1 MNKLSLYTNRYFTQ
15 HIPRAVLLYS
25 LLSFVII
32 LSGCQKY
39 LDAKSNKQLVVPS
52 GTQDLQALLDY
63 YFRVNN
69 FDPMLGEQCADNY
82 YINDAD
88 YTAITTEEARG
99 MYAWAPQLTI
109 LRNPNEWSYTYDN
122 VYRANT
128 VLDNLIKVERTG
140 KNAADWDNIK
150 GQALLLR
157 AKSFLLALG
166 IWSLAYDATT
176 AQTDPGI
183 ALRLNSDFNQPSVRS
198 SVQQSYD
205 QVLKDLLEAV
215 PLLPVTPV
223 HVMRGSKSA
232 VFALLA
238 RAYLYMHKYD
248 NALRYADSCL
258 QLSGQLLDY
267 NRLNPAATFPFQPY
281 NPEVIMENSSVS
293 GGGFGSNIMKID
305 SVLYR
310 SYDNND
316 LRKTLFFKNNNNGSY
331 AFKGSYE
338 GNPIL
343 FAGIATDEMY
353 LTRAECLAR
362 TGNSSAA
369 LADLNTLL
377 IKRWKTGTFIPFTA
391 NDASQALQLVL
402 TERRKE
408 LLMRSLRWADIKRL
422 NKEGAGIVLRR
433 VINGNTIEL
442 PPNNARYAFPLPQI
456 VIDLSNMP
464 QNPR

>member
-1 MNKLSLYTNRYFTQ
+1 M
-15 HIPRAVLLYS
+15 IVLCS
-25 LLSFVII
+25 AMLLTG

-39 LDAKSNKQLVVPS
+39 LDAKSDKQLVVPQT
-52 GTQDLQALLDY
+52 TQDLQALLDY
-63 YFRVNN
+63 FFRVNN

-88 YTAITTEEARG
+88 YAAITMEEARG

-109 LRNPNEWSYTYDN
+109 LRNPNEWSFTYDN

-128 VLDNLIKVERTG
+128 VLDNLVKVERTD

-176 AQTDPGI
+176 AQTDLGI
-183 ALRLNSDFNQPSVRS
+183 PVRLNSDFNQPSVRS

-205 QVLKDLLEAV
+205 QVLKDLLEAA
-215 PLLPVTPV
+215 PLLPATPV
-223 HVMRGSKSA
+223 HVMRGSKPA
-232 VFALLA
+232 AFALLS
-238 RAYLYMHKYD
+238 RAYLYIHKYEY
-248 NALRYADSCL
+248 ALRYADSCL

-267 NRLNPAATFPFQPY
+267 NRLNPLAAFPFQPY
-281 NPEVIMENSSVS
+281 SPEVIMENSSVF
-293 GGGFGSNIMKID
+293 GGGFGNNIMKID

-316 LRKTLFFKNNNNGSY
+316 LRKVLFFRNNNNGSY

-338 GNPIL
+338 GSPIL

-353 LTRAECLAR
+353 LTKAECLAR
-362 TGNSSAA
+362 MGNTADA
-369 LADLNTLL
+369 LQDLNTLL
-377 IKRWKTGTFIPFTA
+377 IKRWKAGTFIPFTA
-391 NDASQALQLVL
+391 STAAQALQLIL

-408 LLMRSLRWADIKRL
+408 LLMRTLRWADIKRL
-422 NKEGAGIVLRR
+422 NKEGAGLVLRR
-433 VINGNTIEL
+433 IINGNTMEL
-442 PPNNARYAFPLPQI
+442 LPNDARYAFPLPQV
-456 VIDLSNMP
+456 VIDLSGMP